1 MLEIKNLNKSFG
13 ENVVLSDFNLKV
25 EDGERVAIVGKS
37 GSGKTTLLKI
47 ISKEIKDFDGMVT
60 IDPGVRI
67 SMVFQDNLL
76 FENRTVLENL
86 KFVSEMDSHELEKL
100 LLELG
105 LQNTITQKVKNL
117 SGGMKRRVSFL
128 RALLV
133 PADLLLMDEA
143 IREVDSQSED
153 LMIEYLDSHFHG
165 TIIFVT
171 HSESQVE
178 KLNARKVEIWIF
190 LITLKKT
197 ALSLKKPFMRVGI

>member
-13 ENVVLSDFNLKV
+13 DNVVLSDFNLKV
-25 EDGERVAIVGKS
+25 EEGERVAIVGKS

-47 ISKEIKDFDGMVT
+47 ISKEIKDFDGQVT

-86 KFVSEMDSHELEKL
+86 KFVSEMDSRELEKL

-143 IREVDSQSED
+143 IREVDSESED

-178 KLNARKVEIWIF
+178 KLNARKVEI
-190 LITLKKT
+190 
-197 ALSLKKPFMRVGI
+197 

>member
-25 EDGERVAIVGKS
+25 DDGERAAIVGKS

-47 ISKEIKDFDGMVT
+47 ISKEIKDFDGQVT

-86 KFVSEMDSHELEKL
+86 KFVSEMDSRELEKL

-143 IREVDSQSED
+143 IREVDSESED

-197 ALSLKKPFMRVGI
+197 ALSLKRPFMRVGI

>member
-13 ENVVLSDFNLKV
+13 DNVVLSDFNLKV
-25 EDGERVAIVGKS
+25 EEGERVAIVGKS

-60 IDPGVRI
+60 IDPGIRI

-178 KLNARKVEIWIF
+178 KLNARKVEI
-190 LITLKKT
+190 
-197 ALSLKKPFMRVGI
+197 

>member
-47 ISKEIKDFDGMVT
+47 IAKEIKDFDGKVT
-60 IDPGVRI
+60 IEPGVRI

-143 IREVDSQSED
+143 IREVDSESED
-153 LMIEYLDSHFHG
+153 LMIEYLNSHFHG

-171 HSESQVE
+171 HSEIQVE

>member
-13 ENVVLSDFNLKV
+13 DNVVLSDFNLKV

-47 ISKEIKDFDGMVT
+47 ISKEIKDFDGKVT

-86 KFVSEMDSHELEKL
+86 KFVSDMDSHELEKL

-128 RALLV
+128 KALLV

-143 IREVDSQSED
+143 IREVDSESED

-178 KLNARKVEIWIF
+178 KLKARKVEIWIF
-190 LITLKKT
+190 LIILRKT

>member
-13 ENVVLSDFNLKV
+13 DNVVLSDFNLKV

-60 IDPGVRI
+60 IDPGIRI

-143 IREVDSQSED
+143 IREVDSESED

-190 LITLKKT
+190 LIILKKT

>member
-13 ENVVLSDFNLKV
+13 DNVVLSDFNLKV

-47 ISKEIKDFDGMVT
+47 ISKEIKDFDGKVT
-60 IDPGVRI
+60 IDTGVRI

-86 KFVSEMDSHELEKL
+86 KFVSDMDSHELEKL

-143 IREVDSQSED
+143 IREVDSESED

-178 KLNARKVEIWIF
+178 KLKARKVEI
-190 LITLKKT
+190 
-197 ALSLKKPFMRVGI
+197 

>member
-13 ENVVLSDFNLKV
+13 DNVVLSDFNLKV

-47 ISKEIKDFDGMVT
+47 ISGEIKGFNGKVT

-143 IREVDSQSED
+143 IREVDSESED

-178 KLNARKVEIWIF
+178 KLNARKVEI
-190 LITLKKT
+190 
-197 ALSLKKPFMRVGI
+197 

>member
-1 MLEIKNLNKSFG
+1 MLEIKNLNKFFG

-25 EDGERVAIVGKS
+25 EDGERVAIVGRS

-47 ISKEIKDFDGMVT
+47 ISKEIKDFDGKVT

-143 IREVDSQSED
+143 IREVDSESED

>member
-47 ISKEIKDFDGMVT
+47 ISKEIKDFDGKVT

-67 SMVFQDNLL
+67 SKVFQDNLL

-86 KFVSEMDSHELEKL
+86 KFVSDMDSHELEKL

-143 IREVDSQSED
+143 IREVDSESED
-153 LMIEYLDSHFHG
+153 LMIEYLESHFHG

-178 KLNARKVEIWIF
+178 KLKARKVEI
-190 LITLKKT
+190 
-197 ALSLKKPFMRVGI
+197 

>member
-13 ENVVLSDFNLKV
+13 DNVVLSDFNLKV

-47 ISKEIKDFDGMVT
+47 ISKEVKDFDGKVT

-86 KFVSEMDSHELEKL
+86 KFVSDMDSHELEKL

-128 RALLV
+128 KALLV

-143 IREVDSQSED
+143 IREVDSESED
-153 LMIEYLDSHFHG
+153 LMIEYLESHFHG

-178 KLNARKVEIWIF
+178 KLKARKVEIWIF
-190 LITLKKT
+190 LIILRKT

>member
-13 ENVVLSDFNLKV
+13 DNVVLSDFNLKV

-47 ISKEIKDFDGMVT
+47 ISKEIKDFDGKVT

-67 SMVFQDNLL
+67 SKVFQDNLL

-86 KFVSEMDSHELEKL
+86 KFVSDMDSHELEKL

-143 IREVDSQSED
+143 IREVDSESED
-153 LMIEYLDSHFHG
+153 LMIEYLESHFHG

-178 KLNARKVEIWIF
+178 KLKARKVEIWIF

>member
-13 ENVVLSDFNLKV
+13 ENIVLSDFNLKV
-25 EDGERVAIVGKS
+25 EDGERVAIVGRS

-47 ISKEIKDFDGMVT
+47 ISKEIKDFDGKVT
-60 IDPGVRI
+60 IEPGVRI

-86 KFVSEMDSHELEKL
+86 KFVTDMDSYELEKL
-100 LLELG
+100 LLALG

-178 KLNARKVEIWIF
+178 KLNARKVEI
-190 LITLKKT
+190 
-197 ALSLKKPFMRVGI
+197 